1 LTPAL
6 RLRQKLKAWL
16 NDAQQQKI
24 RQFLALRFRSPQ
36 HVVYKLAIGRS
47 LRDLAIVYGTNKWGD
62 HWYAKHYET
71 HFEALRRRQLNVL
84 EIGIG
89 GDTTPES
96 GGGSLRMWR
105 TYFPN
110 SRIYGIDIHDK
121 SPHNERRIQTFR
133 GSQADETLLLDV
145 VRRIGRIDIVIDD
158 GSHRNEHV
166 LKTFAFLFPRLSD
179 TGMYVVED
187 TQTSYWPEMGGSSRD
202 LERRDT
208 SMGFF
213 KNLVDGLNHVEFDRD
228 DYEPNYYDKHI
239 VAMHFYHGL
248 VFIQKGMN
256 NEGSSVRHRW
266 LGG

>member
-1 LTPAL
+1 MSVAL
-6 RLRQKLKAWL
+6 RLRQKLKVSL
-16 NDAQQQKI
+16 NDEQQQRI

-36 HVVYKLAIGRS
+36 HALYKLAIGGS
-47 LRDLAIVYGTNKWGD
+47 LKNLAIVYGTDKWGD

-71 HFEALRRRQLNVL
+71 HFESLRRRKLNVL

-89 GDTTPES
+89 GDTASES

-105 TYFPN
+105 TYFSN

-133 GSQADETLLLDV
+133 GSQVDETFLLDV
-145 VRRIGRIDIVIDD
+145 LRRIGQIDIVIDD

-166 LKTFAFLFPRLSD
+166 LQTFAFLFPRLSNP
-179 TGMYVVED
+179 GMYVVED
-187 TQTSYWPEMGGSSRD
+187 TQTSYWSEMGGSSQD

-213 KNLVDGLNHVEFDRD
+213 KKLIDGLNYVEFDRD
-228 DYEPNYYDKHI
+228 DYEPSYYDKHI
-239 VAMHFYHGL
+239 VAMHFYHSL

-256 NEGSSVRHRW
+256 NEGSSASRW
-266 LGG
+266 RKR